1 MNNKKLRYL
10 VPALLLAGSLVPA
23 YSQTAL
29 PYVLAGGGGSAAAT
43 GGNVIDFTLGEPFIA
58 TVGTNPRLTQ
68 GFHQPS
74 TSGTPLWVQLLDFSG
89 LSKKESNVLI
99 WHTAMEKNSDRFVL
113 ERSTDGNRFTTLGIV
128 YSKAENG
135 YSTHLLAYTYTDRTM
150 VENVNY
156 YRLKQIGKDE
166 KYSYSGIVRLE
177 RNAAAG
183 SVQVSPNPAKNKIW
197 LSIDGAFDKAG
208 LQITDVT
215 GRVMRI
221 LDITQSD
228 TELDI
233 SSYAPG
239 IYFIRYE
246 DTEKTEIVK
255 IIKQ

>member
-1 MNNKKLRYL
+1 MNNIKLRYL
-10 VPALLLAGSLVPA
+10 VPVLLLAGSLAPA

-29 PYVLAGGGGSAAAT
+29 PYVLAGGGGSAAAA

-58 TVGTNPRLTQ
+58 TVGSNPRLTQ
-68 GFHQPS
+68 GFQQPS

-113 ERSTDGNRFTTLGIV
+113 ERSTDGNRFTALGLV

-135 YSTHLLAYTYTDRTM
+135 YSAGMLAYSYTDRTM
-150 VENVNY
+150 VDPVNY
-156 YRLKQIGKDE
+156 YRLKQISKDE
-166 KYSYSGIVRLE
+166 QYSYSGIVRLE

-197 LSIDGAFDKAG
+197 LSIDGAFDKSA

-215 GRVMRI
+215 GRVMHSLR
-221 LDITQSD
+221 ITQSE

-233 SSYAPG
+233 SSYAAG

-246 DTEKTEIVK
+246 DTGKTETIK

>member
-1 MNNKKLRYL
+1 MNNIKLRYL
-10 VPALLLAGSLVPA
+10 VPVLLLAGSLVPA

-29 PYVLAGGGGSAAAT
+29 PYVLAGGGGSATAT
-43 GGNVIDFTLGEPFIA
+43 GGNVVDFTLGEPFIA
-58 TVGTNPRLTQ
+58 TVGSNPRLTQ
-68 GFHQPS
+68 GFQQPS

-89 LSKKESNVLI
+89 LRKRESNVLI

-113 ERSTDGNRFTTLGIV
+113 ERSTDGSRFAALGVV
-128 YSKAENG
+128 YSKAPNG
-135 YSTHLLAYTYTDRTM
+135 YSTNPLAYTYTDRTM
-150 VENVNY
+150 VEHVNY

-166 KYSYSGIVRLE
+166 KFSYSGIVRLE
-177 RNAAAG
+177 RNATAG

-215 GRVMRI
+215 GRVMRT
-221 LDITQSD
+221 LSITQSE

-233 SSYAPG
+233 SSYAAG

-246 DTEKTEIVK
+246 DAGRAETVK